1 MKVSRSRL
9 EREGVARRA
18 PQAGRRMEVQHSP
31 FLEALRAADMEQ
43 IRREVEPDFD
53 ALDDAAKRLKESP
66 TMENLRRFKDVVRSL
81 LKKVLENAYVVEEVR
96 SFNRRGR
103 QTIAMLVR
111 TIDKELDELG
121 RLILAKVQDPLKIA
135 AKIDDIRGLIFD
147 YFR

>member
-1 MKVSRSRL
+1 
-9 EREGVARRA
+9 
-18 PQAGRRMEVQHSP
+18 
-31 FLEALRAADMEQ
+31 
-43 IRREVEPDFD
+43 
-53 ALDDAAKRLKESP
+53 
-66 TMENLRRFKDVVRSL
+66 MENLRRFKDVVRSL

>member
-1 MKVSRSRL
+1 
-9 EREGVARRA
+9 
-18 PQAGRRMEVQHSP
+18 
-31 FLEALRAADMEQ
+31 
-43 IRREVEPDFD
+43 
-53 ALDDAAKRLKESP
+53 
-66 TMENLRRFKDVVRSL
+66 
-81 LKKVLENAYVVEEVR
+81 VR